1 MLLNC
6 DVGEDSWESL
16 GLQGDPTRGGNV
28 IDNFLLSLLFIFL
41 LYDFF
46 KFKFIYF
53 NWKLITLQYC
63 IGVFLSTETCIISN
77 KKWIASPGSIQDAWG
92 WCTGMTWRDVTGRE
106 VGGEF
111 RMGNTCTPVVDS
123 CWCVTEPIQ
132 YCKVKK
138 KKSWKVLHYSCLLL
152 IRKWDRKKEREG
164 RIKSTHLL
172 LVGK

>member
-1 MLLNC
+1 
-6 DVGEDSWESL
+6 VPPSPSPIESKRL
-16 GLQGDPTRGGNV
+16 FYTSV
-28 IDNFLLSLLFIFL
+28 FLLLSCIQGYHYHLS
-41 LYDFF
+41 
-46 KFKFIYF
+46 KFHIYA
-53 NWKLITLQYC
+53 LVYC

-92 WCTGMTWRDVTGRE
+92 WCTGMTRRDVTGRE